1 VSGRPAQGVRVFY
14 GHDRVPGPG
23 EPVAGGTAKF
33 QRLATRFPNHPVG
46 FSILYLGSTWLPRDL
61 GPLLWHAQRH
71 RIPVVLNQNGVGY
84 PGWAGDETDEFNEPI
99 GRVLEAADHV
109 LYQSEFCKHSAD
121 EWVRPPSGSWEVLH
135 NAVDVERFAP
145 AARPPEGGPVLLL
158 GGDQTQVYRLELGLR
173 TLAALL
179 RTQPD
184 ARMLVTGRL
193 VTRVLETARVE
204 QAAIPAVPLRDT
216 VSEVDAGRI
225 VRTLDR
231 TRLVAVQ
238 TPQVFADA
246 ILRRAH
252 ASAEAAGRD
261 ATDDAS
267 LLEASGTRVAVVPGD
282 PMNLKL
288 TEPADLAMFEFL
300 LRRGTS

>member
-1 VSGRPAQGVRVFY
+1 VTHGRDLAVVLAGAGEGTRMGGRGPKLLLPLDGKTLLERVASVFLAHPSVGELVAVVPEALLDRAGQVLRALHAPPEIRIDVASGG
-14 GHDRVPGPG
+14 
-23 EPVAGGTAKF
+23 
-33 QRLATRFPNHPVG
+33 ATRRESVG
-46 FSILYLGSTWLPRDL
+46 RGLRALT
-61 GPLLWHAQRH
+61 
-71 RIPVVLNQNGVGY
+71 
-84 PGWAGDETDEFNEPI
+84 
-99 GRVLEAADHV
+99 
-109 LYQSEFCKHSAD
+109 
-121 EWVRPPSGSWEVLH
+121 
-135 NAVDVERFAP
+135 
-145 AARPPEGGPVLLL
+145 
-158 GGDQTQVYRLELGLR
+158 LGLPWV
-173 TLAALL
+173 AVH
-179 RTQPD
+179 D
-184 ARMLVTGRL
+184 VARALVTGRL

-238 TPQVFADA
+238 TPQIFADA

-267 LLEASGTRVAVVPGD
+267 LLEVSGTRVAVVPGD

-300 LRRGTS
+300 LRHGTS